1 MKRAWKGLFRKG
13 EANVVKIIC
22 LSVGLAIGLVMLAEV
37 IFERSYDN
45 FLPGLK
51 DTYRVEERYKQ
62 KGTDW
67 REYAQTPGAI
77 GPGVTALL
85 SGGGSGHRFTGIG
98 SMTLTTEDHKD
109 LEGQAWFLRQ
119 YFLSDLSAE
128 IADGRGA
135 LYGVGKGQQC
145 LYLFQTVGGGRRT
158 DYRENIVVETIS
170 RVSCDR
176 SRGV

>member
-77 GPGVTALL
+77 GPGLQRYCPAVEVAT
-85 SGGGSGHRFTGIG
+85 RFTGIG
-98 SMTLTTEDHKD
+98 SMTLTRKTIKTWRGR
-109 LEGQAWFLRQ
+109 LGFATV
-119 YFLSDLSAE
+119 LSFGSF
-128 IADGRGA
+128 RGN
-135 LYGVGKGQQC
+135 C
-145 LYLFQTVGGGRRT
+145 
-158 DYRENIVVETIS
+158 
-170 RVSCDR
+170 
-176 SRGV
+176 